1 MAKKPATP
9 KKPAADARK
18 PRTPKAAKQ
27 PTQPEPATEPEQPK
41 TLEPV
46 DPHKVH
52 ALFGIHGPYE
62 PPPPPV
68 GLKGFVTFWDP
79 GVSIQ
84 SLVKKHRSLFYLKDF
99 PERFARDTDSWR
111 WKQIRLLAVE
121 PGQTF
126 AEQRKKLLLGEPPAA
141 RELVTFLVLHFLVT
155 GERIEIDRL
164 RCKDVTESGRR
175 VIVGPFHALGLDIGC
190 VSDAW
195 TSPGI
200 GLAELCVP
208 KRKT

>member
-9 KKPAADARK
+9 KKPAANATK
-18 PRTPKAAKQ
+18 PRAPKAAKQ
-27 PTQPEPATEPEQPK
+27 PTHPEPDQPK
-41 TLEPV
+41 PAEML
-46 DPHKVH
+46 DPRAVH
-52 ALFGIHGPYE
+52 ELLGLPGPYE
-62 PPPPPV
+62 PPPPPI
-68 GLKGFVTFWDP
+68 GLKGFVTWWDP

-84 SLVKKHRSLFYLKDF
+84 SLVKKHRPLFYLPDF

-111 WKQIRLLAVE
+111 WKQLKLVAAE
-121 PGQTF
+121 PGLAF
-126 AEQRKKLLLGEPPAA
+126 AEQQKKLLLGEPPTA

-175 VIVGPFHALGLDIGC
+175 VIVGPFSDLGLDIAN
-190 VSDAW
+190 VSDLW

-200 GLAELCVP
+200 GLAEICVP
-208 KRKT
+208 KRKP

>member
-1 MAKKPATP
+1 MAKKSPIP
-9 KKPAADARK
+9 KKPAANETK

-27 PTQPEPATEPEQPK
+27 PKRQEPEQ
-41 TLEPV
+41 TANEPLS
-46 DPHKVH
+46 PQKVH
-52 ALFGIHGPYE
+52 ELFGIHGPYE

-68 GLKGFVTFWDP
+68 GLHGFVTFWDP

-84 SLVKKHRSLFYLKDF
+84 SLVKKHRALFYLSDF

-111 WKQIRLLAVE
+111 WKQIRLGPIE
-121 PGQTF
+121 PGKTF
-126 AEQRKKLLLGEPPAA
+126 AEQRTKLLLGEPPVA

-155 GERIEIDRL
+155 GERIEMDRL
-164 RCKDVTESGRR
+164 RCKDVLESGRR

-200 GLAELCVP
+200 GLAAVVVP
-208 KRKT
+208 KRK